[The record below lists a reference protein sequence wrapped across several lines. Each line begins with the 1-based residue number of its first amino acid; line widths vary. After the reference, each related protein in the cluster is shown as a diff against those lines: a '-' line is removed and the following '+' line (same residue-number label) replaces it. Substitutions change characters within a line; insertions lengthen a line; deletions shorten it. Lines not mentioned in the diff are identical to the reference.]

1 MKWDKLQKDH
11 YYLMRGLQ
19 SVVIFHFNGAI
30 EDVSGYS
37 GPSKRIGCYS
47 FIHVGSRVKA
57 YVRDTYVMA
66 FLGKEFKEIAE
77 DDYLKLIKLRKMFES
92 VVFPLIKHL
101 VKN

>member
-1 MKWDKLQKDH
+1 MKWDELQKDH

-47 FIHVGSRVKA
+47 LIHVGSRVKA
-57 YVRDTYVMA
+57 YVRDAYVMA
-66 FLGKEFKEIAE
+66 FLDKEFKEIAE

-101 VKN
+101 VKD